1 MCLSTVYEIKDN
13 KKSLIQENVA
23 AVRVENGK
31 VILVS
36 ILGAKTEV
44 DAEIEKIDLME
55 NYIVLKKYSN

>member
-36 ILGAKTEV
+36 ILGVKTEV

-55 NYIVLKKYSN
+55 NYIVLKKIQ

>member
-55 NYIVLKKYSN
+55 NYIVLKKIQ